1 MSSKIGM
8 PQVRDTPVKLFGWTI
23 TPVSHDPH
31 SSSSPVLPDSS
42 SSSSSSSPSLRPHM
56 MNNQSAIDNTSL
68 KMSSN
73 LNNESKETS
82 ENSDDQHSEITTI
95 TSEEKTTELKKP
107 DKILPCPRCNS
118 ADTKFCYYN
127 NYNVNQPRHFC
138 RKCQRYWTAGGSMRT
153 VPVGSG
159 RRKNKGWV
167 SSDQYLHITSE
178 DTENY
183 NSSSTKILSFESS
196 DSLLTENTKHQSSN
210 VKINADSVS
219 QELNNFQ
226 GFLPPQAS
234 PVSPPWPYQYPPN
247 PSFYHMPV
255 YWGCAIP
262 VWSTLGTSTCLGKR
276 TRDEAEAS
284 HESVKESKNA
294 FVRTSLVLES
304 QSIKNET
311 IMTTNNHVWY
321 PVPMTREKTEQFS
334 FFSNGAETKSNNQ
347 RFVPETYLKLQANPA
362 AMARSMNFRESV

>member
-8 PQVRDTPVKLFGWTI
+8 SQVRDTPVKLFGWTI

-42 SSSSSSSPSLRPHM
+42 SSSSSSSPSLRLHM
-56 MNNQSAIDNTSL
+56 MNNQSATDNTSL
-68 KMSSN
+68 KISSN

-178 DTENY
+178 DTDNY

-210 VKINADSVS
+210 VKKNGDSVS

-234 PVSPPWPYQYPPN
+234 PASPPWPYQYPPN

-255 YWGCAIP
+255 YWGCAVP

-276 TRDEAEAS
+276 TRDEAS
-284 HESVKESKNA
+284 HETVKESKND

-304 QSIKNET
+304 RSIKNET
-311 IMTTNNHVWY
+311 STATNNHVWY
-321 PVPMTREKTEQFS
+321 PVPMTRKKTEQFS
-334 FFSNGAETKSNNQ
+334 FFINGAETKSSNQ
-347 RFVPETYLKLQANPA
+347 RFVPETYLNLQANPA
-362 AMARSMNFRESV
+362 AMARSMNFRESI